1 MPVGTDGTV
10 EAGYHGRISDN
21 HPVFAPKSTKRKAR
35 NHSDYRLFGLW
46 QGLKDSNPRHAVLET
61 AALPTELNPYIW
73 WAFRDSNPG
82 PTGYEPV
89 ALTN

>member
-1 MPVGTDGTV
+1 MIPRAEGTPLCKRQRAKGAT
-10 EAGYHGRISDN
+10 G
-21 HPVFAPKSTKRKAR
+21 VFKSESPTQTYCFTKEIAAK
-35 NHSDYRLFGLW
+35 W
-46 QGLKDSNPRHAVLET
+46 AVLFVKKV
-61 AALPTELNPYIW
+61 AASDLTLAAIW

>member
-1 MPVGTDGTV
+1 MMLRSATV
-10 EAGYHGRISDN
+10 NDAQTPFAMMLCPQADTNKKIS
-21 HPVFAPKSTKRKAR
+21 F
-35 NHSDYRLFGLW
+35 
-46 QGLKDSNPRHAVLET
+46 LKNE
-61 AALPTELNPYIW
+61 IFW